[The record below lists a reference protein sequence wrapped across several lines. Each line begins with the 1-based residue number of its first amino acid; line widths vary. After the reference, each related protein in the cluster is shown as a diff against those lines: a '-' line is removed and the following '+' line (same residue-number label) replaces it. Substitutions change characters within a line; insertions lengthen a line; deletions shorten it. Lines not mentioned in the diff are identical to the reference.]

1 MTLKQTRLGLT
12 WLALMGL
19 SVGCASK
26 DDTAESGPD
35 GCPEGTVD
43 NGEGECI
50 EDDGETNTDADAD
63 ADADADDTGE
73 APDPQDLCSGIIE
86 ELSPEDAQT
95 GWFYRDTLTVTFTDV
110 PDPIDAV
117 EISLVDEA
125 GEAVPFTVTWNDE
138 HSLDAYLSAELVGST
153 VYTLSA
159 SCENEMTAT
168 FETDEFGSPMESSTD
183 DLIGKVFELDLPN
196 AEFTE
201 PPAVGALLGS
211 YLSSPLLASVQAA
224 DDENL
229 TLLVAQ
235 GYWDEDGVAYQDM
248 GTGCYDFPP
257 ADFTEAPYFAADTEY
272 INILYQSGSIEAS
285 IPMRDMHLEGT
296 FSPDGSAI
304 GGAWIGGLVDTSSL
318 GPLLAIGDSDEPEV
332 VCEYVSVFGLS
343 CEDCG
348 DGTELCLYVEA
359 HFDDAPL
366 LEGMTIDPDP
376 LGESDGG

>member
-1 MTLKQTRLGLT
+1 MTQNHTRLSVLCLTLFGLT
-12 WLALMGL
+12 M
-19 SVGCASK
+19 GCASK
-26 DDTAESGPD
+26 DETD
-35 GCPEGTVD
+35 GDAAADRCPEGTVD

-50 EDDGETNTDADAD
+50 DDNAETDADAD
-63 ADADADDTGE
+63 TDDTGTV
-73 APDPQDLCSGIIE
+73 PDPEDLCSGIIE
-86 ELSPEDAQT
+86 KLSPEDAQT

-110 PDPIDAV
+110 PDPV
-117 EISLVDEA
+117 ESVDISLVTED
-125 GEAVPFTVTWNDE
+125 GEAVPFTVTWNDV
-138 HSLDAYLSAELVGST
+138 HSLDAYLSAELVGNT
-153 VYTLSA
+153 VYTLTA
-159 SCENEMTAT
+159 SCENEMNAT
-168 FETDEFGSPMESSTD
+168 FETDEFGSPMESSSS

-224 DDENL
+224 DEENL

-235 GYWDEDGVAYQDM
+235 GYWDEDGVAHQDM

-257 ADFTEAPYFAADTEY
+257 ADFSASPFFAADTDY
-272 INILYQSGSIEAS
+272 INILYQSGSVEAN
-285 IPMRDMHLEGT
+285 IPMRNMHLEGT
-296 FSPDGSAI
+296 FSPDGGAI

-318 GPLLAIGDSDEPEV
+318 GPLLDIGDSDEPEV
-332 VCEYVSVFGLS
+332 ICEYVSVFGLS

-348 DGTELCLYVEA
+348 DGSELCLYVEA

>member
-1 MTLKQTRLGLT
+1 
-12 WLALMGL
+12 
-19 SVGCASK
+19 
-26 DDTAESGPD
+26 
-35 GCPEGTVD
+35 
-43 NGEGECI
+43 
-50 EDDGETNTDADAD
+50 
-63 ADADADDTGE
+63 
-73 APDPQDLCSGIIE
+73 
-86 ELSPEDAQT
+86 
-95 GWFYRDTLTVTFTDV
+95 
-110 PDPIDAV
+110 
-117 EISLVDEA
+117 
-125 GEAVPFTVTWNDE
+125 
-138 HSLDAYLSAELVGST
+138 
-153 VYTLSA
+153 
-159 SCENEMTAT
+159 
-168 FETDEFGSPMESSTD
+168 
-183 DLIGKVFELDLPN
+183 
-196 AEFTE
+196 
-201 PPAVGALLGS
+201 
-211 YLSSPLLASVQAA
+211 
-224 DDENL
+224 
-229 TLLVAQ
+229 
-235 GYWDEDGVAYQDM
+235 M